1 MQRDFIIVVG
11 NQNCGKSV
19 WAKIYARTLKRLLVF
34 DPMASYARV
43 DFTTPESWLEN
54 VAHNRLNG
62 FRYGSS
68 LPDDLEPMACAAFG
82 AGDCMLVIEECALIF
97 RRGEELQEWAKP
109 LIFMGRHQRVSL
121 LFVAQ
126 RASKIPIDVRS
137 QASRIISFRQTE
149 PNDVYAITERIG
161 ESCTDEI
168 IALPD
173 LHCIDWNAGMVQ
185 RYAVQPGPGR
195 TE

>member
-19 WAKIYARTLKRLLVF
+19 WAKIFVRSLSRLLVF

-43 DFTTPESWLEN
+43 EFNSPETWLEN

-68 LPDDLEPMACAAFG
+68 FPDDLETIGNAAFG
-82 AGDCMLVIEECALIF
+82 AGDCMLVVEECALIF
-97 RRGEELQEWAKP
+97 RRGEELHDWAKP

-137 QASRIISFRQTE
+137 QATRIITFRQTE

-161 ESCTDEI
+161 ESNADEI
-168 IALPD
+168 NALPD
-173 LHCIDWNAGMVQ
+173 LHCLDWNNGSVSRYPVRAGI
-185 RYAVQPGPGR
+185 GR
-195 TE
+195 TD

>member
-1 MQRDFIIVVG
+1 MQRDFILVVG

-19 WAKIYARTLKRLLVF
+19 WAKIFARSLSRLLVF

-43 DFTTPESWLEN
+43 NFSTPENWLED

-68 LPDDLEPMACAAFG
+68 FPDDLETIASAAFG
-82 AGDCMLVIEECALIF
+82 AGNCMLLLEECALIF
-97 RRGEELQEWAKP
+97 RRGEELHEWAKP

-149 PNDVYAITERIG
+149 PNDVSAITERIG
-161 ESCTDEI
+161 ESCYDEI

-173 LHCIDWNAGMVQ
+173 LHCIDWNGGIVN
-185 RYAVQPGPGR
+185 RYPVRAGPGR
-195 TE
+195 TD

>member
-34 DPMASYARV
+34 DPMQSYSRV
-43 DFTTPESWLEN
+43 EFSGIEN
-54 VAHNRLNG
+54 WVEDVAHNRLNG

-68 LPDDLEPMACAAFG
+68 FPDDLETMGNAAF
-82 AGDCMLVIEECALIF
+82 AASDCMLIVEECALIF
-97 RRGEELQEWAKP
+97 RRGEELHEWAKP
-109 LIFMGRHQRVSL
+109 LVFMGRHQRVSL
-121 LFVAQ
+121 MFVAQ

-149 PNDVYAITERIG
+149 PNDVYAITDRIG
-161 ESCTDEI
+161 ESCADEI
-168 IALPD
+168 AALPD
-173 LHCIDWNAGMVQ
+173 LHCLDWNGGAVR
-185 RYAVQPGPGR
+185 RYSVQPGPGR
-195 TE
+195 TD